1 LNAKASVVERNA
13 NIGSVKANFFIFYNS
28 WLLRFV
34 EYYNYMNSENNNSI
48 SKKPSLALVALK
60 KHRKIKLLFID
71 RHRQSAMDAK

>member
-1 LNAKASVVERNA
+1 
-13 NIGSVKANFFIFYNS
+13 
-28 WLLRFV
+28 
-34 EYYNYMNSENNNSI
+34 MNSENNNSI